1 MLEPMRT
8 MGTIVGVLAIL
19 AGAVWALQGVGILP
33 GSFMS
38 SNPTWVV
45 IGLVTAVL
53 GLGLVAWSRRRP
65 KAGG

>member
-1 MLEPMRT
+1 
-8 MGTIVGVLAIL
+8 MGTIVGVLAVL
-19 AGAVWALQGVGILP
+19 TGTVWALQGVGILP

-45 IGLVTAVL
+45 IGLVTAIC

-65 KAGG
+65 PSGT